1 MEIENLIDKGYI
13 ISLSEIDNSIH
24 KKYYLVDPALQN
36 SLEKKR
42 NFYRLFEA
50 MVISE
55 LYKTGESGNFFRTV
69 DLVTESG
76 TAILI
81 RPFIDS
87 DGFEKIVKKMILKSK
102 KLHIKRVEIV
112 TMDFEIN
119 RVVEGIN
126 FESLKFSRWA
136 ILQ

>member
-24 KKYYLVDPALQN
+24 KKYYLVDVALQN

-55 LYKTGESGNFFRTV
+55 LYKTGKAGNFFRTV
-69 DLVTESG
+69 DLVTGSG